1 MKEIW
6 KVIKDAPNYSISNL
20 GKVKNNQTNYIL
32 STAKSEAYER
42 VNIRCIDGKRHN
54 KRVHRL
60 VLEAF
65 NPIPGMDKLVV
76 NHKDGNHFNNCLDNL
91 EWLTQ
96 SENVKRTWERGRKH
110 INEQLDYYVFDST
123 KQEKWVPI
131 ANYNDYEISNL
142 GRIRT
147 SKTQQILKPDNI
159 NHYLYVRLSGHKVSI
174 HRLMMKTF
182 QPIDN
187 ADEMQVNHIDG
198 NKHNNQLDNLEWCTG
213 SENMLHYFNILGR

>member
-1 MKEIW
+1 MEEVW
-6 KVIKDAPNYSISNL
+6 KVIKEAPNYSVSNF
-20 GKVKNNQTNYIL
+20 GRVKNNKTDYIL

-42 VNIRCIDGKRHN
+42 VGLSCIDGKRHT

-65 NPIPGMDKLVV
+65 DPRPDMDKLVV
-76 NHKDGNHFNNCLDNL
+76 NHKDANHFNNKLENL
-91 EWLTQ
+91 EWTTQ
-96 SENVKRTWERGRKH
+96 SENVRRTWERGRKH

-123 KQEKWVPI
+123 KQEKWIPI
-131 ANYNDYEISNL
+131 ANYNGYEISNL
-142 GRIRT
+142 GRVRT

-159 NHYLYVRLSGHKVSI
+159 NHYLYVRLNGHKVSI
-174 HRLMMKTF
+174 HRLMMKNF

-213 SENMLHYFNILGR
+213 SENMLHCFNILGR